1 MTTALYTVGVLARS
15 VGLTR
20 STLLYYD
27 RIGILPPS
35 HRSAA
40 RYRLYGE
47 DARVRLEA
55 IRTYRG
61 VGLGITEIRALLDAH
76 GGRTAT
82 ILTAR
87 LDGLNHEIAKLRE
100 QQRIIVQ
107 LLKNRTLLKRA
118 RALDKRRWV
127 QILSAAGLDEE
138 AMHRWHVEFEA
149 LAPESHQDFLESLGI
164 PAPDIAAIRT
174 WSRAHPSSVAT
185 EPSSPRRRRSGARS
199 SKPAGGTR

>member
-1 MTTALYTVGVLARS
+1 VTTALYTVGVLARS

-27 RIGILPPS
+27 RIGLLPPS
-35 HRSAA
+35 HRSAT

-47 DARVRLEA
+47 DARVRLET

-61 VGLGITEIRALLDAH
+61 VGLGITEIRALLGAH

-82 ILTAR
+82 ILSAR
-87 LDGLNHEIAKLRE
+87 LDGLNHEIARLRE

-107 LLKNRTLLKRA
+107 LLKNRTVLKRA
-118 RALDKRRWV
+118 RALDKRKWV

-164 PAPDIAAIRT
+164 PASEIATIRV
-174 WSRAHPSSVAT
+174 WSRAHPSSQAT
-185 EPSSPRRRRSGARS
+185 EPSSPRRRRPTARS
-199 SKPAGGTR
+199 SRPAGGTR

>member
-1 MTTALYTVGVLARS
+1 MAVYTVGVLARS
-15 VGLTR
+15 AGLAR

-27 RIGILPPS
+27 RIGLLPPS
-35 HRSAA
+35 QRSAT

-47 DARVRLEA
+47 EARSRLET
-55 IRTYRG
+55 IRMYRG
-61 VGLGITEIRALLDAH
+61 IGLGLDEIRALLEAR

-87 LDGLNHEIAKLRE
+87 LDRLNQEIASLRE
-100 QQRIIVQ
+100 QQRVIVQ
-107 LLKNRTLLKRA
+107 LLRNRTLLQSA

-127 QILSAAGLDEE
+127 QILAAAGLDEA

-164 PAPDIAAIRT
+164 SPSEITSIRT
-174 WSRAHPSSVAT
+174 RSRASR
-185 EPSSPRRRRSGARS
+185 SPGRT
-199 SKPAGGTR
+199 P

>member
-1 MTTALYTVGVLARS
+1 MYTVGVLARS
-15 VGLTR
+15 FGLAR

-27 RIGILPPS
+27 RIGLLPPS
-35 HRSAA
+35 RRSATG
-40 RYRLYGE
+40 YRIYGE
-47 DARVRLEA
+47 DARARLEA

-61 VGLGITEIRALLDAH
+61 VGLRLGEIRALLDARD
-76 GGRTAT
+76 GRTAT

-87 LDGLNHEIAKLRE
+87 LHDLNREIGSLRE
-100 QQRIIVQ
+100 QQRVIVQ

-127 QILSAAGLDEE
+127 EILSAAGLDAA

-164 PAPDIAAIRT
+164 SASEIAAIRG
-174 WSRAHPSSVAT
+174 WSRSQV
-185 EPSSPRRRRSGARS
+185 SGGSA
-199 SKPAGGTR
+199 